1 MGVFSIVPARTRKED
16 TPMSVKELTKVTV
29 PDLWREFNGVGDFW
43 DAQEEAVRE
52 FRKRFING
60 ALEAERDMLLG
71 CKWHQRTANR
81 KDYRNGYWNRWITLK
96 DGRLEVR
103 MPRIRGMSYESGIIP
118 RYKQRVN
125 AVDAALMKIFV
136 YGASTRL
143 TGQALR
149 PLLGEGV
156 SAQTV
161 SHIAGSLDADLK
173 RYHGRKL
180 KDDYLYLFLD
190 GIYLKTRTGFGAKK
204 KVVLTAYGIKVD
216 GRRELIDFVVTTAE
230 SEKKWWRFLN
240 DLRRRGLTGEALGLV
255 VMDGNPGIENAVDLV
270 WAFAKRQ
277 RCWAHKLRNV
287 ANYLK
292 KKHLDQCIKGA
303 RAIYNAKNRKEAEK
317 AYSRWERKWRS
328 LAPRAVRCLEKD
340 LEELLHFYG
349 CPKEIWIKV
358 RTTNVIERAFR
369 EVRKRTRP
377 MSCFNNVQSIE
388 RIVFAMLSH
397 LNEQWGQQ
405 PLKEFTQKA

>member
-1 MGVFSIVPARTRKED
+1 
-16 TPMSVKELTKVTV
+16 MSVKELTEVTV

-43 DAQEEAVRE
+43 EAQEEAVRE

-71 CKWHQRTANR
+71 CKSHERTEER
-81 KDYRNGYWNRWITLK
+81 KDYRNGYWTRWITVK

-118 RYKQRVN
+118 RYKQRVD

-143 TGQALR
+143 TGQALW

-161 SHIAGSLDADLK
+161 SNIAGSLDADLK
-173 RYHGRKL
+173 RYHSRRL
-180 KDDYLYLFLD
+180 KDEYLYLFLD

-230 SEKKWWRFLN
+230 SEKKWWKFLN

-255 VMDGNPGIENAVDLV
+255 VMDGNPGLENAVDLV

-303 RAIYNAKNRKEAEK
+303 RAIYNAKNRKEAEN
-317 AYSRWERKWRS
+317 AYGRWEKQWRAI
-328 LAPRAVRCLEKD
+328 APKAVKCLEKD
-340 LEELLHFYG
+340 LDELLHFYS

-377 MSCFNNVQSIE
+377 MSCFNSVQSIE

-397 LNEQWGQQ
+397 LNEQWGQY
-405 PLKEFTQKA
+405 PLNEFTQKA

>member
-1 MGVFSIVPARTRKED
+1 MSAR
-16 TPMSVKELTKVTV
+16 ELTKLTV
-29 PDLWREFNGVGDFW
+29 ADLWKGINEIGDFW
-43 DAQEEAVRE
+43 ETQEEAVRE

-71 CKWHQRTANR
+71 CKSHERTEQR
-81 KDYRNGYWNRWITLK
+81 KDYRNGYWTRWITVK
-96 DGRLEVR
+96 DGRLEVK
-103 MPRIRGMSYESGIIP
+103 MPRIRGMLYESGIIP
-118 RYKQRVN
+118 RYKQRVDE
-125 AVDAALMKIFV
+125 VDAALLKIFV

-149 PLLGEGV
+149 PLLGDSV

-161 SHIAGSLDADLK
+161 SNIAGSLDADLK
-173 RYHGRKL
+173 RYHSRKL
-180 KDDYLYLFLD
+180 KDEYLYLFLD

-216 GRRELIDFVVTTAE
+216 GRRELIDFAVTTAE

-240 DLRRRGLTGEALGLV
+240 DLHRRGLTGEALGLV
-255 VMDGNPGIENAVDLV
+255 VMDGNPGLESAVDLV
-270 WAFAKRQ
+270 WAFVKRQ

-292 KKHLDQCIKGA
+292 KKHLDKCIKGA
-303 RAIYNAKNRKEAEK
+303 RAIYRAENRKEAEK
-317 AYSRWERKWRS
+317 AYGRWEKKWIAI
-328 LAPRAVRCLEKD
+328 APKAVRCLEKNLD
-340 LEELLHFYG
+340 ELLHFYS

-377 MSCFNNVQSIE
+377 MSCFNNDQSIE
-388 RIVFAMLSH
+388 RIVYAMLSH
-397 LNEQWGQQ
+397 LNEQWGQH
-405 PLKEFTQKA
+405 PLKEFTQKG

>member
-1 MGVFSIVPARTRKED
+1 
-16 TPMSVKELTKVTV
+16 MSVKELTKLTV
-29 PDLWREFNGVGDFW
+29 PDLWRGFNGLGDFW
-43 DAQEEAVRE
+43 EAQEEAVKE
-52 FRKRFING
+52 FSKRFING

-71 CKWHQRTANR
+71 CKAHERTERR
-81 KDYRNGYWNRWITLK
+81 KDYRNGYWTRWITLK
-96 DGRLEVR
+96 EGRLEVR

-118 RYKQRVN
+118 RYKQRVD

-149 PLLGEGV
+149 PLLGDGV

-161 SHIAGSLDADLK
+161 SNIASSLDADLNL
-173 RYHGRKL
+173 YHRRKL
-180 KDDYLYLFLD
+180 KDEYLYLFLD

-204 KVVLTAYGIKVD
+204 KVVLTAYGLKVD

-255 VMDGNPGIENAVDLV
+255 VMDGNPGLENAVDLV

-292 KKHLDQCIKGA
+292 KKHLDQCIKEA
-303 RAIYNAKNRKEAEK
+303 KAIYNAKNRKEAEK
-317 AYSRWERKWRS
+317 AYGRWEKKWRTIE
-328 LAPRAVRCLEKD
+328 PKAVRCLEKD
-340 LEELLHFYG
+340 LDELLHFYS

-377 MSCFNNVQSIE
+377 ISCFNNVQSIE

-397 LNEQWGQQ
+397 LNEQWGQH
-405 PLKEFTQKA
+405 PLKEFTQKG

>member
-1 MGVFSIVPARTRKED
+1 
-16 TPMSVKELTKVTV
+16 MSVKELTKVTV
-29 PDLWREFNGVGDFW
+29 ADLWREFNGIGDFW
-43 DAQEEAVRE
+43 EAQEEAVRG

-60 ALEAERDMLLG
+60 ALQAERDMLLG
-71 CKWHQRTANR
+71 CKSHQRTQQR

-103 MPRIRGMSYESGIIP
+103 MPRIRGMGYESGIIP
-118 RYKQRVN
+118 RYKQRVD

-143 TGQALR
+143 TGEALR

-161 SHIAGSLDADLK
+161 SNIAGSLDEELK
-173 RYHGRKL
+173 RYHSRKL
-180 KDDYLYLFLD
+180 KDEYLYLFLD
-190 GIYLKTRTGFGAKK
+190 GVYLKTKTGFGAKK

-216 GRRELIDFVVTTAE
+216 GTRELIDFMVTTAE
-230 SEKKWWRFLN
+230 SEKKWWRFLS
-240 DLRRRGLTGEALGLV
+240 DLYRRGLTGEALGLV
-255 VMDGNPGIENAVDLV
+255 VLDGNSGLENAVDLV
-270 WAFAKRQ
+270 WAFVKRQ

-287 ANYLK
+287 ANYLT
-292 KKHLDQCIKGA
+292 KKHLDQCVKQA
-303 RAIYNAKNRKEAEK
+303 RAIYNAQSRKDAEK
-317 AYSRWERKWRS
+317 AFEIWAKKWRS
-328 LAPRAVRCLEKD
+328 ITPRAVRCIEKD
-340 LEELLHFYG
+340 LDDLLHFYS
-349 CPKEIWIKV
+349 CPKGIWIKV

-388 RIVFAMLSH
+388 RIVFAMMSH
-397 LNEQWGQQ
+397 LNEQWGKK
-405 PLKEFTQKA
+405 PLKEFTQKD

>member
-1 MGVFSIVPARTRKED
+1 
-16 TPMSVKELTKVTV
+16 MSVKDLTKITVT
-29 PDLWREFNGVGDFW
+29 DLWKGFNDVGDFW
-43 DAQEEAVRE
+43 EAQEEAVKE
-52 FRKRFING
+52 FRRRFING

-71 CKWHQRTANR
+71 CKSHERTGKR
-81 KDYRNGYWNRWITLK
+81 KDYRNGYWTRWITVK

-118 RYKQRVN
+118 RYKQRVD

-143 TGQALR
+143 AGEALR
-149 PLLGEGV
+149 PLLGERV

-161 SHIAGSLDADLK
+161 SNIAGSLDADLK
-173 RYHGRKL
+173 RYHSRKL
-180 KDDYLYLFLD
+180 KDEYLYLFLD

-216 GRRELIDFVVTTAE
+216 GRRELIDFVVTNAE

-240 DLRRRGLTGEALGLV
+240 SLYRRGLTGEALGLV
-255 VMDGNPGIENAVDLV
+255 VMDGNPGLENAVDLV
-270 WAFAKRQ
+270 WAFVKRQ

-303 RAIYNAKNRKEAEK
+303 RAIYSAKNRKEAER
-317 AYSRWERKWRS
+317 AYGKWEKKWRPI
-328 LAPRAVRCLEKD
+328 APKAVRCLEKD
-340 LEELLHFYG
+340 LDELLHFYS
-349 CPKEIWIKV
+349 CPKGIWIKV

-388 RIVFAMLSH
+388 RIVYAMLSH
-397 LNEQWGQQ
+397 LNEQWGKT
-405 PLKEFTQKA
+405 PLKEFTQKT